1 MPFYTEIYLSHFK
14 VRGKSQKEF
23 LNTLENLAIQNPQP
37 ILKPILKPL
46 IMDIIHM
53 MYKLDILTN
62 FDCDHSD
69 FLQKAARVGLNPQDP
84 QDPQGPQNPQ
94 DPQDPNIGFSR
105 VGLALRVKNSGQ
117 IGSLTELVKFRPD
130 GWSGFFGRTKSTPK
144 VENVRK
150 NITTITLDENPQRSK
165 LQRADEPKPK
175 YPPKPKR
182 PTFEGASFVF

>member
-1 MPFYTEIYLSHFK
+1 
-14 VRGKSQKEF
+14 
-23 LNTLENLAIQNPQP
+23 
-37 ILKPILKPL
+37 
-46 IMDIIHM
+46 M

-69 FLQKAARVGLNPQDP
+69 FLKKAARVGLDP
-84 QDPQGPQNPQ
+84 QDS
-94 DPQDPNIGFSR
+94 NIRFSR

-144 VENVRK
+144 VENVHN
-150 NITTITLDENPQRSK
+150 NIPTLTLDENPQRSK